1 MPFCPLECNRTNFAY
16 YLTEA
21 ELFGDH
27 LKSYIQENPNLL
39 NDFISSQLDFEI
51 AKHSVVRLSIFS
63 DTLSYTLSTEMPAL
77 DLVSLFANIGG
88 NLGLFLNISF
98 FSFGEFCVIL
108 MEIFYAFKKEKKIS
122 QREAW
127 Y

>member
-1 MPFCPLECNRTNFAY
+1 
-16 YLTEA
+16 LTEA

-27 LKSYIQENPNLL
+27 LKSYIQENQNLL
-39 NDFISSQLDFEI
+39 NDFTSSKLDFEM
-51 AKHSVVRLSIFS
+51 AKLSVVRLSIFS
-63 DTLSYTLSTEMPAL
+63 DTLSYTLSTEVPAL
-77 DLVSLFANIGG
+77 DLVSLFASIGG

-108 MEIFYAFKKEKKIS
+108 MEIFFAFKKEKKIS
-122 QREAW
+122 QRKAW